1 MMRRKALSVQVKAF
15 PSSTSFRQPAR
26 MRVAK
31 WNPLRPQSTTQ
42 NLAPVVEGRQMF
54 VYLREKTMLR
64 RGPPQN
70 TELNHFILPHFEI
83 LSNVVDI
90 PQWRRRPTESKRID
104 DLRGDHPQPA
114 KPLPGV
120 WGPQARI
127 RRLSYFDNPQV
138 STITPPRS
146 SPYHILQQESSLPNR
161 NGVTPS

>member
-1 MMRRKALSVQVKAF
+1 MRRKALSVRVKAF

-54 VYLREKTMLR
+54 VYLREKIMLR

-83 LSNVVDI
+83 TLWTYLSGGAG
-90 PQWRRRPTESKRID
+90 QRS
-104 DLRGDHPQPA
+104 
-114 KPLPGV
+114 
-120 WGPQARI
+120 
-127 RRLSYFDNPQV
+127 LS
-138 STITPPRS
+138 
-146 SPYHILQQESSLPNR
+146 E
-161 NGVTPS
+161 